1 MKKVSM
7 IGVMAS
13 LFLLLGAG
21 HAVPK
26 EAAYPSVKDAE
37 YTLSRYLARPE
48 QKKNLV
54 VEFDFKPTSDWKWNS
69 KFPVQFS
76 VQETD
81 SGIPYYIVNEH
92 VEMSDD
98 DIKIYLEL
106 KPAGK
111 KYPSFTVNGIFS
123 FCNENSC
130 KIFKRSFNF
139 LIDRKK
145 LIPLNPL
152 K

>member
-1 MKKVSM
+1 MKTISL
-7 IGVMAS
+7 IGVFTS
-13 LFLLLGAG
+13 LFLLLGASN
-21 HAVPK
+21 AMSK
-26 EAAYPSVKDAE
+26 ETAYPSVKDAE

-54 VEFDFKPTSDWKWNS
+54 VEFDFTPASDWKWNS

-76 VQETD
+76 IQEAD
-81 SGIPYYIVNEH
+81 SGMQYYIINEH

-98 DIKIYLEL
+98 NIKIYLEL

-111 KYPSFTVNGIFS
+111 TYPSFTVNGVFS
-123 FCNENSC
+123 FCNESSC
-130 KIFKRSFNF
+130 KIFKRSFSF
-139 LIDRKK
+139 LIERKK
-145 LIPLNPL
+145 LVPLNPS